1 MFRVKNPQDFG
12 AAIVFVLIGAAGLYF
27 ANDLAYGTA
36 ARMGPGY
43 FPTLLSAL
51 IAIIGVVVGF
61 KALAIAGPSIEP
73 IPLRPVGII
82 IGCIVGFGYLIE
94 QVGVAIAA
102 TALIVVAS
110 YARRGANLKESML
123 LAVGMS
129 IFVVAVFVYALGQP
143 LQVFWSR

>member
-1 MFRVKNPQDFG
+1 MIRVKNPQDFG
-12 AAIVFVLIGAAGLYF
+12 AATVFILIGAAGFYF
-27 ANDLAYGTA
+27 ANDLDYGAA

-43 FPTLLSAL
+43 FPTMLSAL

-73 IPLRPVGII
+73 IQLRPVGFITV
-82 IGCIVGFGYLIE
+82 CIVGFGYLIE
-94 QVGVAIAA
+94 QLGVAIAA
-102 TALIVVAS
+102 AALIVVAG
-110 YARRGANLKESML
+110 YARRGANLTESIL

-129 IFVVAVFVYALGQP
+129 IFVVVVFVYALGQP

>member
-1 MFRVKNPQDFG
+1 MFRVRNPQDFG

-110 YARRGANLKESML
+110 YARRGVNLKESML